1 MTKSVTTRNNVQ
13 VIGRGDDVIVFAH
26 GFGTNQSAWHHQVR
40 AFEDTHRI
48 VLFDH
53 VGTHGTDLEDY
64 SPHRYAAL
72 ESYSLDLLEVLESVK
87 ARNVFYVGHSMSGMI
102 GVLAGLVRPEFF
114 RGMLFIGASPRYL
127 NSPDF
132 KGGFD
137 RQAVDELYKTIEQHF
152 EAWASGF
159 AQAAMGP
166 AATPE
171 MVKGFA
177 DSLLALRPDIAVG
190 VIRIIFESDY
200 REQVTRLKVP
210 TWVVQPLNDFAVPTA
225 VGEYLARSLPSG
237 NIRYVPNQGHL
248 PHLSAPNE
256 VNTLI
261 SDALAASA
269 LAAA

>member
-1 MTKSVTTRNNVQ
+1 MSKTVSTRNNVQ
-13 VIGRGDDVIVFAH
+13 VIGRGDDVLVFAH
-26 GFGTNQSAWHHQVR
+26 GFGTNQSAWHHQVA
-40 AFEDTHRI
+40 AFKDTHRI

-64 SPHRYAAL
+64 SPHRYAGL

-102 GVLAGLVRPEFF
+102 GLLAGLVRPQFF

-132 KGGFD
+132 KGGFERKD
-137 RQAVDELYKTIEQHF
+137 IDELYKTIEQHF

-166 AATPE
+166 SATPE
-171 MVKGFA
+171 MVKDFTS
-177 DSLLALRPDIAVG
+177 SLLALRPDIAVG
-190 VIRIIFESDY
+190 VIRIIFESDF
-200 REQVTRLKVP
+200 REQITRLKVP

-261 SDALAASA
+261 ADALAASA